1 MAPLAPALAGDAGAT
16 APGDARAARE
26 ADPALGAGGQRR
38 RAGVGL
44 TVRSS

>member
-1 MAPLAPALAGDAGAT
+1 MAPLAPALA
-16 APGDARAARE
+16 GDARAARE